1 MPGSSRRP
9 RAVLTALAAGLAVVP
24 VLAVGPTAH
33 AATAVPPTPIGLPT
47 AIEPLATDVTNNSCD
62 GRAKPG
68 TVALGNLLKKTYPT
82 SSYGTVRACGADSIG
97 RTEHYDGRALDWMVS
112 VRNTT
117 QRAEADAV
125 LGWLFATRNG
135 VTFAN
140 ARRLGVMYVI
150 WNNRIWGTWSQTWQP
165 YSSCASTP
173 QASMDSTC
181 HRNHIHFSLSWAGAM
196 QRTSYWTKRV
206 AATDYGPCRNA
217 DLNWAAPYTGY
228 NGTPCSRIG
237 TVTAPAGATTLTR
250 QLVSY
255 SGMYLRTA
263 STGPA
268 VKALQ
273 QMVGVTADG
282 GFGAQTATALMT
294 WQRAHRVT
302 ATGVADQATW
312 RAAMISRGV
321 TPAAVATTPG
331 FTADRSADLL
341 VRTGDGHLVLL
352 PGDGRG
358 GLTGTSTFLGTGWNM
373 FDTVLSPGDLTNDG
387 HNDLIA
393 RTPGGVLYLYRG
405 NGQGGWIGGG
415 TWMGTGWNVYSQL
428 MAGGDFTGDGH
439 PDVLARKA
447 SGELYLYAGNGR
459 GGLTAGRK
467 IGLSGWGVF
476 DTVVAARDVTGDGKA
491 DLLARTP
498 TGQLYLYAGN
508 GDGTLKAGTVV
519 ASGWDTTT
527 TLLSAGDVTGDR
539 RADLLARGTDG
550 TLTVLPGNGN
560 GTFGQGYPLSTS
572 WGAYTATVGVG

>member
-1 MPGSSRRP
+1 MPGNSRHP
-9 RAVLTALAAGLAVVP
+9 RAVLTALAAGLALVP
-24 VLAVGPTAH
+24 VLAIGPAAQ
-33 AATAVPPTPIGLPT
+33 AATAVPPTPTGLPT

-62 GRAKPG
+62 GKAKPG
-68 TVALGNLLKKTYPT
+68 TVALGNLLKATYPT
-82 SSYGTVRACGADSIG
+82 SSYGTVRACGADSIS

-112 VRNTT
+112 VRNTS
-117 QRAEADAV
+117 QKAEANAV

-150 WNNRIWGTWSQTWQP
+150 WNNQIWGTWSQKWEP

-173 QASMDSTC
+173 QANMDSTC

-196 QRTSYWTKRV
+196 KRTSYWTKKV

-217 DLNWAAPYTGY
+217 DLNWAPSYTGY
-228 NGTPCSRIG
+228 NGTPCPRIG
-237 TVTAPAGATTLTR
+237 AVTAPAGATTLTR
-250 QLVSY
+250 SLVSY
-255 SGMYLRTA
+255 SGMSLRTGF
-263 STGPA
+263 TGPA

-273 QMVGVTADG
+273 QMVGVSADG
-282 GFGAQTATALMT
+282 GFGAQTAAALKT
-294 WQRAHRVT
+294 WQRAHQVT

-321 TPAAVATTPG
+321 APAAVQATPG
-331 FTADRSADLL
+331 FTQDGSPDLL
-341 VRTGDGHLVLL
+341 ARTGDGHLVLL
-352 PGDGRG
+352 PGNGWG
-358 GLTGTSTFLGTGWNM
+358 GLTGSSTVIGAGWTSFNTI
-373 FDTVLSPGDLTNDG
+373 LSPGDLTNDG

-393 RTPGGVLYLYRG
+393 RTPAGVLYLYRG

-415 TWMGTGWNVYSQL
+415 TRIGTGWNMFSQL

-439 PDVLARKA
+439 PDVLGRRAN
-447 SGELYLYAGNGR
+447 GELYLYAGNGR
-459 GGLTAGRK
+459 GGLSAGRK
-467 IGLSGWGVF
+467 IGLGGWQAF

-491 DLLARTP
+491 DLLARKP
-498 TGQLYLYAGN
+498 AGQLYLYAGT
-508 GDGTLKAGTVV
+508 GTGTVRAGTLV

-539 RADLLARGTDG
+539 RADLLALGTDG
-550 TLTVLPGNGN
+550 TLTVLAGNGN

-572 WGAYTATVGVG
+572 WRAYTATVGVG